1 MENCCLA
8 GLWLSSSSLMKANRM
23 PVPGT
28 GSQDRLCH
36 LTILTAPVLSYFFLY
51 KGAEVPE
58 SRGTYTQDIT
68 LNKG

>member
-1 MENCCLA
+1 
-8 GLWLSSSSLMKANRM
+8 MKANRM